1 MKFYNFR
8 SCPTEL
14 IVCMTIL
21 DSHWL
26 PFYIIQICLKHLP
39 CPIASSFSAFFN
51 VFVGVK
57 WNSSTHLLKCFF
69 FGSLYFIGFKLSGQK
84 CVNLSVLNQITII
97 IVCRRA
103 DRIPQYLLININSK
117 QIQYH
122 CILLKMHLFLLF
134 QTL

>member
-1 MKFYNFR
+1 MSSLHVIIICFLNWCYQWHRLKFYNFR

-57 WNSSTHLLKCFF
+57 WNSSTHLLRCFF

-84 CVNLSVLNQITII
+84 CFS
-97 IVCRRA
+97 IVVSTFLYSTKL
-103 DRIPQYLLININSK
+103 QSLLCVGAPTGYRSI
-117 QIQYH
+117 Y
-122 CILLKMHLFLLF
+122 
-134 QTL
+134 